1 MSQTKAQ
8 LISDL
13 VQALN
18 FTGTSSAPANG
29 MYLSAANTI
38 KLATN
43 SNGRLTIDSSGNA
56 VFTGTCTATTFIGA
70 VTGTA
75 SGNAVL
81 TGSTNN
87 QLVTVTGANAITGEA
102 NLTYNGNVV
111 VNKSVGLASG
121 GTLTSYGFATHSSS
135 DLTNGQ
141 VQPMITASPNATNL
155 YRARA
160 GIAAVSDGGT
170 AGMHLA
176 FMTRYADDGSDL
188 NLDTD
193 IRWRIR
199 SNGHLES
206 YNTNIYLLRTG
217 TTGDNDICFGD
228 SADDDIG
235 RIRYDHDDNHL
246 SFLVNTSERLRITSD
261 GMVGIGVSNPAVA
274 GAYAGMEIGG
284 TNNTGLRLST
294 THASGWAFTDYEI
307 NGVQKFIAGCRGG
320 GGTSWRISTG
330 ASLDSNVKVNV
341 TVDDCTSFGNGD
353 PSAWQTGG
361 GYYNLQLGNAG
372 YLRADTDASGNF
384 FSYGLNTYRDSS
396 GWKFI
401 EDGRATQIS
410 HGTGTDAI
418 TFYGSNSGTAD
429 GSPTFFEMLKLKVDG
444 DVVCGSGNLVL
455 TDGQGIDFSADGNAG
470 GMTNELLDD
479 YEEGTWTP
487 TMGTN
492 AGGSLT
498 ATYNIQT
505 GTYTKI
511 GRMVYILFD
520 MTVSNTPTGTAGY
533 PQVRGLPFAPTVGQ
547 STQGGFPIPQFRD
560 SNAMPVDARLFNSS
574 YGHDSD
580 MAIWIQYWNSSGVM
594 QQPAASTWWSSGR
607 CQGEMV
613 YQTTA

>member
-70 VTGTA
+70 LTGNA
-75 SGNAVL
+75 SGSAA
-81 TGSTNN
+81 
-87 QLVTVTGANAITGEA
+87 TVTGAAQTAIT
-102 NLTYNGNVV
+102 
-111 VNKSVGLASG
+111 SV
-121 GTLTSYGFATHSSS
+121 GTLTGLTVTGDVLFDNGTNSGKDILFDASANKLEFSDDVIASFGNSGDLQINHVNAESANYITSKNNVLYICGKTGQTAIQIVPDAAT
-135 DLTNGQ
+135 DLRYAGGQ
-141 VQPMITASPNATNL
+141 KLVTTSL
-155 YRARA
+155 GARVV
-160 GIAAVSDGGT
+160 GDLQMGNT
-170 AGMHLA
+170 AGVRFHHA
-176 FMTRYADDGSDL
+176 GTTSIFETQTAADDLLFKTTPSGGS
-188 NLDTD
+188 
-193 IRWRIR
+193 
-199 SNGHLES
+199 
-206 YNTNIYLLRTG
+206 
-217 TTGDNDICFGD
+217 TT
-228 SADDDIG
+228 
-235 RIRYDHDDNHL
+235 
-246 SFLVNTSERLRITSD
+246 ERLRIKSD

-320 GGTSWRISTG
+320 GGTTWRISTG
-330 ASLDSNVKVNV
+330 ANLDTNVKINV

-353 PSAWQTGG
+353 PNAWQTGG
-361 GYYNLQLGNAG
+361 GYYNLQIGNAG
-372 YLRADTDASGNF
+372 YMRADTDTSGNF
-384 FSYGLNTYRDSS
+384 FSYGVNTYRDNT

-410 HGTGTDAI
+410 HGTGDNAI
-418 TFYGSNSGTAD
+418 TFYGSNSGNAD
-429 GSPTFFEMLKLKVDG
+429 GAPTFFEMLKLKVDG

-455 TDGQGIDFSADGNAG
+455 TDGQGIDFSADAHAG

-479 YEEGTWTP
+479 YEEGSWTP
-487 TMGTN
+487 TMATS
-492 AGGSLT
+492 GGNLT
-498 ATYNIQT
+498 ATYTVQT

-511 GRMVYILFD
+511 GRMVYVVFD
-520 MTVSNTPTGTAGY
+520 MTVSNTPTGSNGY
-533 PQVRGLPFAPTVGQ
+533 PQVRGLPFTPWVGQ
-547 STQGGFPIPQFRD
+547 NNAAGGGFPIPQFRD
-560 SNAMPVDARLFNSS
+560 SGAMPVDARLYNCS
-574 YGHDSD
+574 YGHSSD
-580 MAIWIQYWNSSGVM
+580 DAIWIQYFNSSGTI
-594 QQPAASTWWSSGR
+594 QQPAGGTWWSSGR